1 VAGAFAVENA
11 SEAPERFAV
20 GARLLAG
27 GKPTVVVESKC
38 SGGRRIVRLDVRV
51 ERGTEL
57 AVDASELAPPAEGAY
72 YVFQLVGLPVVDE
85 AGIRVGC
92 VQDVVPGVANDVIE
106 LDTGLA
112 IPFVDD
118 WVPVVDLERGR
129 IVVRAERFG
138 D

>member
-1 VAGAFAVENA
+1 
-11 SEAPERFAV
+11 
-20 GARLLAG
+20 
-27 GKPTVVVESKC
+27 
-38 SGGRRIVRLDVRV
+38 
-51 ERGTEL
+51 
-57 AVDASELAPPAEGAY
+57 
-72 YVFQLVGLPVVDE
+72 
-85 AGIRVGC
+85 